1 MHAEALLLRDSAAG
15 GRAACHLRLSAGD
28 DGDPGSRGRAH
39 ERQDASSDCRFH
51 GHGEDRV
58 PGAPFEISDAELA
71 HADAYEVAAY
81 VCVKAPL
88 ASGVEASIYVDA
100 RDKSPSA

>member
-1 MHAEALLLRDSAAG
+1 LPPSAVGYRQAMT
-15 GRAACHLRLSAGD
+15 AIQ
-28 DGDPGSRGRAH
+28 DPEVVRT
-39 ERQDASSDCRFH
+39 SSKTHHPIVSFT

-81 VCVKAPL
+81 VRVKAPL